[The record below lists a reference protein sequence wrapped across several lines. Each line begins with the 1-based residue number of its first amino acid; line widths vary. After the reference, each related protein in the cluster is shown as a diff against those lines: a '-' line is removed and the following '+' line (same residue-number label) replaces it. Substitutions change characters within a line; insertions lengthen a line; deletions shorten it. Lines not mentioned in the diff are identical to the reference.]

1 MAKQSGIHQLR
12 GKVGEMSYY
21 RRKGVVPGLVRGIN
35 AGMSER
41 VKNGEEFANTRLN
54 NDEFRTANQLATFA
68 FNAVPNRKRGM
79 LRDFAIAYM
88 TKDALIDIKAAS
100 GNWGYRRPGSPL
112 DVLIADMLENFA
124 KQGKYD
130 GEFGIINDAQ
140 LDAPGNFEI
149 EIVLSEE
156 VQQSLV
162 DLGIDGFNYV
172 SVKGLAGFNEEQGE
186 IPFMAAGTAYGSIGD
201 VVLNPAS
208 ETTFTLSGGVS
219 TPQSVGMSQA
229 GYTFATEDPLHGFFV
244 IISFLPYR
252 TVGNVRH
259 TLQEFCT
266 YVAIPLGKIP
276 SAAVGG

>member
-130 GEFGIINDAQ
+130 GEYGAFT
-140 LDAPGNFEI
+140 EI
-149 EIVLSEE
+149 TLNANGDYSVEFTITPERQIALQEM
-156 VQQSLV
+156 
-162 DLGIDGFNYV
+162 GIDGFN
-172 SVKGLAGFNEEQGE
+172 SVALKGLAGYNEEQGE
-186 IPFMAAGTAYGSIGD
+186 IPFLAAGTMYGTIQDHQLDPSQPFIYTVEG
-201 VVLNPAS
+201 N
-208 ETTFTLSGGVS
+208 VS
-219 TPQSVGMSQA
+219 TPASVGMSPA
-229 GYTFATEDPLHGFFV
+229 GYTFATADSLHGFFV

-252 TVGNVRH
+252 RVGNQRH
-259 TLQEFCT
+259 VLQEYCT
-266 YVAIPLGKIP
+266 YVAVPLGKIP